1 MDKNNKLDI
10 EINKFLREKDN
21 LEVPV
26 EIIKGIDDTLKSI
39 NEKRQSKKINRELM
53 IASII
58 GLIVITS
65 APFIVKAYINQNYKY
80 IPGSGMVTTDDGL
93 KYILE
98 RPIYQKLDKS
108 TDITLRDININEA
121 NNEISVKVEGEFYEP
136 SEISTIEIGNRKKLQ
151 EDTYQLQL
159 VEMAELIIGY
169 MNVHL
174 SIIKS
179 IKMII

>member
-21 LEVPV
+21 LEVTV
-26 EIIKGIDDTLKSI
+26 EIIKGIDYILKSI

-65 APFIVKAYINQNYKY
+65 APFSVKAYINQNYKY
-80 IPGSGMVTTDDGL
+80 IPESGMVTTDDGL

-98 RPIYQKLDKS
+98 RPIYQNLNKS

-121 NNEISVKVEGEFYEP
+121 NNEISVKKGGISVGTEDENLYSYTFKLPYPKSDKLYIKFEGNRYNIKGNWSF
-136 SEISTIEIGNRKKLQ
+136 TIE
-151 EDTYQLQL
+151 
-159 VEMAELIIGY
+159 
-169 MNVHL
+169 
-174 SIIKS
+174 
-179 IKMII
+179 